1 MAESRGRIKMIIKE
15 ENNFYNKK
23 IKPFANDNRKQMTK
37 AEACLWKYA
46 LRNKMLGVTFNR
58 QRPVM
63 NYIADFMCKDL
74 KLIIEVDGFSHTF
87 EEVIEN
93 DKIRQEHLEKNGFKV
108 IRFLD
113 NEVLTNIQQVRN
125 KIFEVITEL
134 KTTENN

>member
-1 MAESRGRIKMIIKE
+1 VAESRGRIKMIIKE

>member
-1 MAESRGRIKMIIKE
+1 MIIKE

-23 IKPFANDNRKQMTK
+23 LKPFANDNRKQMTK

-46 LRNKMLGVTFNR
+46 LRNKMLGVSFNR
-58 QRPVM
+58 QRPVL

-74 KLIIEVDGFSHTF
+74 KLIIEVDGVSHTF
-87 EEVIEN
+87 EEVIVKDE
-93 DKIRQEHLEKNGFKV
+93 IRQERLEKGGFKV